1 MKSFT
6 ELRADIDNGRATMAD
21 VDAYIFEMETA
32 RAKEDAER
40 KVASER
46 TAVVHAE
53 LARKRAIE
61 NSLCGRSR
69 ISYALNVRN

>member
-6 ELRADIDNGRATMAD
+6 DMMANIDNGRATMAD
-21 VDAYIFEMETA
+21 VDAYISEIEAT

-40 KVASER
+40 KAASER
-46 TAVVHAE
+46 AAIAHAE

-61 NSLCGRSR
+61 NSLYGRSR
-69 ISYALNVRN
+69 ISYALKVRK